1 MNGERL
7 GPPAA
12 AYRLWSLGL
21 AYRSV
26 RSTMHKYA
34 KAIKRILMAVNDLEE
49 FSAITGRAYRRRK
62 RSSVEENSIRGAEFL
77 E

>member
-1 MNGERL
+1 MNGEGWGLLLLLIGCGLSVWLTVLCVRL
-7 GPPAA
+7 CGD
-12 AYRLWSLGL
+12 
-21 AYRSV
+21 V
-26 RSTMHKYA
+26 

-62 RSSVEENSIRGAEFL
+62 RTVPVEENSIRGAEFL